1 MAAQHWYPTRLSELP
16 AWHANFN
23 TEAAASG
30 TTLNLT
36 AGEVTQIGEDATT
49 VQLVVNYIDAVEAF
63 RQEVTAFKDA
73 VLAGD
78 PLAAMPAAPV
88 APATLSFDLG
98 ALPGI
103 EERTRGFVG
112 TIKGAGS
119 YTTAIG
125 EAYGIIGAS
134 GALATPELK
143 AAAVPGTSNVTLR
156 IAKGGYSVIAIDMRR
171 GGGDWTQIGVSQTAV
186 FTDMTPALVSG
197 QPEQREYRAQ
207 GMVQN
212 ARVGDLSTVVS
223 VVTVP

>member
-1 MAAQHWYPTRLSELP
+1 MSDLP
-16 AWHANFN
+16 PWHANFD
-23 TEAAASG
+23 TEATATG

-36 AGEVTQIGEDATT
+36 AGQVTQIGEDATT
-49 VQLVVNYIDAVEAF
+49 VQMVVNYVDAVEAF

-78 PLAAMPAAPV
+78 PLQPMPTAPV
-88 APATLSFDLG
+88 APATLVPG
-98 ALPGI
+98 IAALPGI
-103 EERTRGFVG
+103 EERTRGLVA

-125 EAYGIIGAS
+125 EAYGIIGS
-134 GALATPELK
+134 GVTLVTPGLK
-143 AAAVPGTSNVTLR
+143 AAAVPGTSHVTLR

-171 GGGDWTQIGVSQTAV
+171 SGGDWTQIGVSQTAT
-186 FTDMTPALVSG
+186 FTDTTAALSAG